1 MTPKELYDLG
11 HAYYYGNGVERDQA
25 KGVKLIREAAA
36 KGHEGAIRFVECHSN
51 PDNHA

>member
-1 MTPKELYDLG
+1 MTAKELYDLG
-11 HAYYYGNGVERDQA
+11 YNYYYGKGVERDQA

-36 KGHEGAIRFVECHSN
+36 KGCEGAIRFIDYHSN